1 MDFLLQQVHLNVQGT
16 GRCQI
21 MRINNN
27 LAAINTHR
35 QMGINAVQGSK
46 SIEKLSSG
54 SRINR
59 AGDDAAGLSISEKMR
74 GQIRGLNQA
83 SRNSQDA
90 VSLIQ
95 TFEGAAGE
103 THSIL
108 QRMRELAVQAAS
120 DTNTSEDRIVLNEET
135 TQLLKEVDRIA
146 NNTEFNTMKALNY
159 GASDPFHSL
168 IAQIDAKVPGWI
180 NDSMVAINARFGV
193 AHPDSPTQRS
203 LVVEYVN
210 DTIGTYAAAM
220 STADAGATL
229 KLTINL
235 DNVAPGGV
243 PLSDDVLDG
252 LLAHEIMHAYE
263 YTEMANLLG
272 GGVSNADGWFMEG
285 LSMLTQGGNDFIT
298 DPTSIITADNAT
310 VNLGAAFPNT
320 ISGYAS
326 AYVALKTLH
335 EITVGGINAI
345 IDQLETGVSLD
356 TAMLN
361 TTQQNQ
367 GEVGAGVSSNYTTF
381 AAFIAD
387 FNANNFDAY
396 LTASTDFTT
405 GTGAIETGAI
415 AGSSS
420 NFDLAS
426 TIANGTGTTLV
437 YTHFT
442 LTKDSSSIAVTAS
455 EAPEKFYFQI
465 GSNSGQ
471 NMELTTRN
479 MTSLGLGV
487 ASVNLTTRGYAGSAI
502 KTLDDAIESVSSAR
516 SYFGAVQNRIEHT
529 IRNVDTSAENLQ
541 ASESR
546 IRDVDM
552 AREMMHFTKS
562 NILQQ
567 ASQAMLSQANQ
578 APQSILQL
586 LRS

>member
-1 MDFLLQQVHLNVQGT
+1 
-16 GRCQI
+16 

-27 LAAINTHR
+27 LAALNTHR

-180 NDSMVAINARFGV
+180 NDSMVAINTRFGV

-203 LVVEYVN
+203 MLVEYVN
-210 DTIGTYAAAM
+210 DTVGTYAAAM
-220 STADAGATL
+220 STADSGATL

-263 YTEMANLLG
+263 YTEMTDLLG
-272 GGVSNADGWFMEG
+272 GGPLTNAEGWFMEG
-285 LSMLTQGGNDFIT
+285 LSMLTQGGNGFIT
-298 DPTSIITADNAT
+298 AGGSIGTPQAAT
-310 VNLGAAFPNT
+310 LNLGAAFPNT

-345 IDQLETGVSLD
+345 IDQLETGASLD
-356 TAMLN
+356 TAMNN
-361 TTQQNQ
+361 TTQQVQ
-367 GEVGAGVSSNYTTF
+367 GEVAGGVSSNYTTF

-405 GTGAIETGAI
+405 GTGAIETGGI

-442 LTKDSSSIAVTAS
+442 LTKDSSSIAVTVS

-586 LRS
+586 LRG